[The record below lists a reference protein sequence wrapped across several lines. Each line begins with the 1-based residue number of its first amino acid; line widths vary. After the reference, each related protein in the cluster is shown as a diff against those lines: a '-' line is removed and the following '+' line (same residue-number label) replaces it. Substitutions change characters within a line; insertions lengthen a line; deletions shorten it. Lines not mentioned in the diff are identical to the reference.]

1 MVANILPADPLPPAP
16 THQPPTL
23 MGGVKGQN
31 SFFSEQGHVVIKL
44 YRITKAAIW

>member
-16 THQPPTL
+16 THPPLTL

-31 SFFSEQGHVVIKL
+31 FFQNKVMLHIKL
-44 YRITKAAIW
+44 YRITKAATW